1 MALGAALRCSESTA
15 EELRGG
21 KVRTPREDR
30 GDPAE
35 VRAHGQPGKAAEER
49 DGAGWWRRV
58 RQAWDIRVPESLG
71 PGVAGAD
78 AEGGRREGPGS
89 MGTE

>member
-1 MALGAALRCSESTA
+1 MDPER
-15 EELRGG
+15 
-21 KVRTPREDR
+21 DR

-35 VRAHGQPGKAAEER
+35 VRAHGEPGKAAEER

-58 RQAWDIRVPESLG
+58 RQAWHIWVPESLS

-78 AEGGRREGPGS
+78 AEG
-89 MGTE
+89 